1 MLYVC
6 VKMDTMGNWMN
17 GLNIDARAA
26 SSSSSNNEIDD
37 DVTIWMFDLVI
48 G

>member
-1 MLYVC
+1 
-6 VKMDTMGNWMN
+6 MGNWMN

-26 SSSSSNNEIDD
+26 AAAAATMEIDD
-37 DVTIWMFDLVI
+37 DVTTWIFDLVI